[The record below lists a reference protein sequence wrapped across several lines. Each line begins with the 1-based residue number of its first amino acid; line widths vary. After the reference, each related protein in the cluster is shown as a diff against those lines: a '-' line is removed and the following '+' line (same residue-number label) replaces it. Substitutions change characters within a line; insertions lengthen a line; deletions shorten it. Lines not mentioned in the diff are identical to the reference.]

1 MDTVFLRLLE
11 YFEGILFLTTNRID
25 TIDPA
30 FESRIHITMH
40 LDNLD
45 ATGRQQIWHNFLDG
59 FDLKPEEEQAPSD
72 RKKVVVK
79 QGEKQK
85 IIDNFKSLAEKELNG
100 RQIRNTFNVA
110 RAFAS
115 TDKYDPGFLTLQHLE
130 DASVQA
136 MALKNYFER
145 EKGVRVKEEY
155 RSIWSPRRQ

>member
-1 MDTVFLRLLE
+1 MTLVFLRQLE

-40 LDNLD
+40 LDALGP
-45 ATGRQQIWHNFLDG
+45 TGRQKIWQNFLDS
-59 FDLKPEEEQAPSD
+59 FELQSEEEQPPSD
-72 RKKVVVK
+72 VKKVLVR
-79 QGEKQK
+79 QGEKEK
-85 IIDNFKSLAEKELNG
+85 IDNLKSLAEKELNG

-115 TDKYDPGFLTLQHLE
+115 TAKYDPGFLTLQHLE

-136 MALKNYFER
+136 MALKNYFEK

>member
-1 MDTVFLRLLE
+1 MTLVFLRQLE

-40 LDNLD
+40 LDALGP
-45 ATGRQQIWHNFLDG
+45 TGRQKIWQNFLDS
-59 FDLKPEEEQAPSD
+59 FELQSEEEQPPSD
-72 RKKVVVK
+72 VKKVLVR
-79 QGEKQK
+79 QGEKEK
-85 IIDNFKSLAEKELNG
+85 IDNLKSLAEKELNG

-115 TDKYDPGFLTLQHLE
+115 TAKYDPGFLTLQHLE

-136 MALKNYFER
+136 MALKNYFEK

-155 RSIWSPRRQ
+155 RSIWSLRRQ

>member
-1 MDTVFLRLLE
+1 MNTVFLRLLE

-40 LDNLD
+40 LDALGP
-45 ATGRQQIWHNFLDG
+45 TGRQQIWQNFLDN
-59 FDLKPEEEQAPSD
+59 FELKSEEEQPPSD
-72 RKKVVVK
+72 VK
-79 QGEKQK
+79 RVLVRQGEKQK
-85 IIDNFKSLAEKELNG
+85 IIDNLRSLAEKELNG
-100 RQIRNTFNVA
+100 RQIRNIFNVA
-110 RAFAS
+110 RAFAI
-115 TDKYDPGFLTLQHLE
+115 TDKYDPWFLTLQHLE

-136 MALKNYFER
+136 MTLKSYFEK

>member
-1 MDTVFLRLLE
+1 MTTVFLRLLE

-40 LDNLD
+40 LDALGPTD
-45 ATGRQQIWHNFLDG
+45 RQQIWQNFLDNLE
-59 FDLKPEEEQAPSD
+59 LKSEEEQPPSD
-72 RKKVVVK
+72 VK
-79 QGEKQK
+79 RVLVRQGEKQK
-85 IIDNFKSLAEKELNG
+85 IIDNLKSLAEKELNG
-100 RQIRNTFNVA
+100 RQIRNIFNVA

-136 MALKNYFER
+136 MALKNYFEK